1 MVLAKAGVKPLK
13 FRNQAVPAFASTL
26 PLYGISCDEKDEI
39 NMQKLGKI
47 ILLLMIGVSL
57 LSIFTSLT
65 FSNVWIRNLWYLV
78 TGMLSIFVAGRM
90 RQKSW
95 KYIMYLPL
103 VFFFLLYL
111 LSYAGMSNRRT
122 DKWQTSWISHRNGS
136 RYVAHQ
142 MLDIGARGYS
152 KRVVIIHPII
162 SLFEL
167 NTAVDTAILDS
178 SWKRMSEYFN
188 PYNLK

>member
-1 MVLAKAGVKPLK
+1 M
-13 FRNQAVPAFASTL
+13 T
-26 PLYGISCDEKDEI
+26 
-39 NMQKLGKI
+39 
-47 ILLLMIGVSL
+47 GVSL

-65 FSNVWIRNLWYLV
+65 FSNVWIRNLWYLI
-78 TGMLSIFVAGRM
+78 TGVLSIFVARM

-122 DKWQTSWISHRNGS
+122 DKWQTSFISHRNGS
-136 RYVAHQ
+136 RYVAQQ
-142 MLDIGARGYS
+142 MLDIGARGYAR
-152 KRVVIIHPII
+152 RVVIIHPII

-167 NTAVDTAILDS
+167 NTTVDTTTLDS
-178 SWKRMSEYFN
+178 SWKRSSDYFN